1 MVVVVTVR
9 DLAGHLGASGEDD
22 AGLWGPFVRYRTV
35 NDSDSDCL
43 MDWRADVVM
52 WTAAGDEVLV
62 GFVDFLTVQ
71 SDSRDGDEMFY
82 LLDSVSESAA
92 AFAPFFR
99 GAWLDPDVE
108 ETLGAGAVEYVVLV
122 TYVFIESAV
131 RGSRL
136 GAWAITELAH
146 RMMPAHTGLLL
157 MLASMPVPAE
167 AEPSEFERKRAARLV
182 QYWCSAGLNPVEG
195 YPGFLSAA
203 AAFTQLPDAREGFSD
218 VRDLR
223 KAVTVAD
230 LADGEIDSGSL
241 DIE

>member
-1 MVVVVTVR
+1 MVVTVR
-9 DLAGHLGASGEDD
+9 DLAGHLGADGDD
-22 AGLWGPFVRYRTV
+22 TAELWGPFVRYRTV
-35 NDSDSDCL
+35 NDTDSDCL

-62 GFVDFLTVQ
+62 GFVEFLTVQ
-71 SDSRDGDEMFY
+71 SDSRDGNEMFY

-92 AFAPFFR
+92 GFAPFFQ
-99 GAWLDPDVE
+99 GTWLDPDVE

-122 TYVFIESAV
+122 TYVFIESAM

-136 GAWAITELAH
+136 GAWAISELAH

-157 MLASMPVPAE
+157 MLASMPMPAQMKL
-167 AEPSEFERKRAARLV
+167 SEFERKRAARLA
-182 QYWCSAGLNPVEG
+182 QYWCSAGLKPVEG
-195 YPGFLSAA
+195 HPGFLSASS
-203 AAFTQLPDAREGFSD
+203 AFTQLPDAREAFSD

-223 KAVTVAD
+223 KAVTAAD
-230 LADGEIDSGSL
+230 LADGEIDSCSM

>member
-1 MVVVVTVR
+1 MVVTVR
-9 DLAGHLGASGEDD
+9 DLASHLGADGDD
-22 AGLWGPFVRYRTV
+22 TAELWGPFVRYRTV
-35 NDSDSDCL
+35 NDTDSDCL

-62 GFVDFLTVQ
+62 GFVEFLTVQ
-71 SDSRDGDEMFY
+71 SDSRDADEMFY

-92 AFAPFFR
+92 AFAPFFQ
-99 GAWLDPDVE
+99 GTWLHPDVE

-136 GAWAITELAH
+136 GAWAISELAH

-157 MLASMPVPAE
+157 MLASMPMSAQVKL
-167 AEPSEFERKRAARLV
+167 SEFECKRAARLA
-182 QYWCSAGLNPVEG
+182 QYWCSAGLKPVEG
-195 YPGFLSAA
+195 HPGFLSASS
-203 AAFTQLPDAREGFSD
+203 AFTQLPDAREGFSD

-223 KAVTVAD
+223 KAVTAAD
-230 LADGEIDSGSL
+230 LADGEIDSCSM